1 MQLANV
7 VPDKVIFVR
16 VLLACGYVGAFGM
29 GKMVHEFIESSRFHI
44 DLKLGTA
51 LVDVDKGMKYFK
63 SMKDVHGISPEPEHY
78 RCMVDSLG
86 RAGRLQEARELIR
99 TEDPTSGF
107 ERPITVSEVEPLV
120 KDFSRR
126 WKAAIALMHNV
137 VITSFSNFFCGMEIL
152 RASLTQ
158 LLLYYTRLSDC
169 IKRVVGGSSQNK
181 DLVSISSIIVKD
193 FNYS

>member
-29 GKMVHEFIESSRFHI
+29 GKMVHEFIENSRFHI

-51 LVDVDKGMKYFK
+51 LVDGMKYFK
-63 SMKDVHGISPEPEHY
+63 SMEDVQGISPEPEHY

-99 TEDPTSGF
+99 KEA
-107 ERPITVSEVEPLV
+107 TVSLLELEP
-120 KDFSRR
+120 
-126 WKAAIALMHNV
+126 
-137 VITSFSNFFCGMEIL
+137 
-152 RASLTQ
+152 
-158 LLLYYTRLSDC
+158 
-169 IKRVVGGSSQNK
+169 RVDG
-181 DLVSISSIIVKD
+181 
-193 FNYS
+193 NYSCLTFIPKP

>member
-44 DLKLGTA
+44 DIKLGTA
-51 LVDVDKGMKYFK
+51 LVDIHVGLVDKGMKYFK

-99 TEDPTSGF
+99 SVPLMPLSNGVYGQYGNDRDP
-107 ERPITVSEVEPLV
+107 
-120 KDFSRR
+120 
-126 WKAAIALMHNV
+126 
-137 VITSFSNFFCGMEIL
+137 
-152 RASLTQ
+152 
-158 LLLYYTRLSDC
+158 
-169 IKRVVGGSSQNK
+169 
-181 DLVSISSIIVKD
+181 
-193 FNYS
+193 